1 MVTALE
7 EMASSAQRQIL
18 GLYASLPVTGFNPHW
33 LKAVQREW
41 APMQQTY
48 VFMRKSSSLLVH

>member
-33 LKAVQREW
+33 LKAVQRE
-41 APMQQTY
+41 
-48 VFMRKSSSLLVH
+48 